1 MYFNLPFP
9 QNPVVGLLAIM
20 AIKGAGPGNQGDRSR
35 DSLKMSDHG
44 PVPLIALLIAKTPV
58 AVVTTGGRFSLL

>member
-1 MYFNLPFP
+1 MYLNLPFP
-9 QNPVVGLLAIM
+9 QNPVVGLLAI
-20 AIKGAGPGNQGDRSR
+20 AGNQGDRSR

-44 PVPLIALLIAKTPV
+44 PVPLIAFVVESPM